1 VLTQVARLALHRLLG
16 HSVGV
21 ELGAFSISLA
31 VADLAAART
40 FYERLGFVATGGDPD
55 EGWQILR
62 NGPVTIGLFQGMF
75 ERDTLTFNPGLDG
88 ATMRFLDEFTDV
100 RQIESHL
107 LAERIPLETQV
118 DPDSTGAGFLALTDP
133 DDNPILIDQFD
144 HPEGVDGL
152 APPELPTPPMP
163 LQIGALTY
171 RLAVSDLDDAAGF
184 YRLLGFDDA
193 AVADPG
199 ATTLRNGD
207 AVLGLDRGA
216 SANAIVFDVG
226 IDPTSREPLTRPYAN
241 LDEVESVAIGRGLSP
256 DRSLVEPGR
265 RAVAFRDPDDRIVLI
280 EQHPR

>member
-1 VLTQVARLALHRLLG
+1 M
-16 HSVGV
+16 GV

-31 VADLAAART
+31 VADLAATRT

-88 ATMRFLDEFTDV
+88 ATMQFLDEFTDV
-100 RQIESHL
+100 REVESHL

-118 DPDSTGAGFLALTDP
+118 DPDSTGAGFLSLQDP
-133 DDNPILIDQFD
+133 DDNPILIDQFER
-144 HPEGVDGL
+144 PEGVDGL
-152 APPELPTPPMP
+152 APPEPPSPPMP
-163 LQIGALTY
+163 LQVGALTY
-171 RLAVSDLDDAAGF
+171 RLAVSDLDDAVGF
-184 YRLLGFDDA
+184 YRLLGFEDA

-199 ATTLRNGD
+199 ATATLRNGD
-207 AVLGLDRGA
+207 AVIGLAHGA
-216 SANAIVFDVG
+216 AANVIVFDVG
-226 IDPTSREPLTRPYAN
+226 LDPASRQHLTRPYAN